1 MGVSSGMERLRMRS
15 MGRQRNERCQ
25 EDVGEMLRSRFVMC
39 HEMSMS
45 YILKYLFLEFP
56 GILE

>member
-1 MGVSSGMERLRMRS
+1 MGVSSGMERLRMRG

-45 YILKYLFLEFP
+45 YILKYLFLE
-56 GILE
+56 